1 VEAHGGPTPH
11 DEVGE
16 TSTEPDIF
24 LSRGA
29 HNEDAGS
36 VDFEIA
42 DDADVD
48 ELSLA
53 IQNRQHA
60 CANMHITHTTTT
72 TITNN
77 TCTTY
82 NRIEALIN
90 HGHG

>member
-11 DEVGE
+11 GEVGE
-16 TSTEPDIF
+16 TSTEPDSF

-53 IQNRQHA
+53 I
-60 CANMHITHTTTT
+60 
-72 TITNN
+72 
-77 TCTTY
+77 
-82 NRIEALIN
+82 
-90 HGHG
+90 